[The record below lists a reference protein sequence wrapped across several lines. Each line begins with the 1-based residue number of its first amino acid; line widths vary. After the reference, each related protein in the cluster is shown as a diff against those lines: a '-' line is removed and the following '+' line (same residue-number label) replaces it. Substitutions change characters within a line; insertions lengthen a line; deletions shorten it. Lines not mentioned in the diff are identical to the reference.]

1 MAFVAT
7 RKEETIFGN
16 KRVIFGTFANDATSG
31 TIATGL
37 NKIDY
42 VACTGATKL
51 IPTKGSVA
59 VTLAATSTD
68 GFWMAFG
75 SD

>member
-7 RKEETIFGN
+7 RSDETKFGN
-16 KRVIFGTFANDATSG
+16 KRVTFGTFTNDGSSG

-37 NKIDY
+37 AKCEY
-42 VACTGATKL
+42 AHVTGA
-51 IPTKGSVA
+51 SVLTQSSG
-59 VTLAATSTD
+59 TLTATTSATS